1 VNFKQPTFKPDSP
14 TLGFAAAF
22 VALGIAGL
30 LQACGLDLHAAP
42 LYPLILISLG
52 GVGLWTVLKR
62 RPRSS

>member
-1 VNFKQPTFKPDSP
+1 
-14 TLGFAAAF
+14 LGFAAAF